1 MRKESPKDLPKEL
14 MTRPG
19 KVATLSSPETWL
31 GQVIASYS
39 DLSSVIDSILTRL
52 EDSVYLSS
60 LSQIGGKHGVLQDL
74 SKDLEDKEIQN
85 QMKNVYSKLL
95 ERLKEKDIEFSSL
108 QIVSA
113 VCVGGIP
120 FPHFGLHPSK
130 TVEECAE
137 HHVKMAM
144 AIASILVTRL
154 RYRDSGSCKVDGI
167 MFACKGTLP
176 VALCIDEYCLG
187 NIPPANPVTILG
199 FGTDLLQ
206 GFIPENYEDSSEK
219 MEKLGQFL
227 KVIVFNTMHDTAVGA
242 GRANLDQFIS
252 RINEGAERENKAIWL
267 DELPDLDHN
276 WYDRVLSTTSPDE
289 ELRKRI
295 FESFLHSQS

>member
-1 MRKESPKDLPKEL
+1 MGKESPKDLPKEL

-137 HHVKMAM
+137 HHVNMAKNYG
-144 AIASILVTRL
+144 IVLDLIPLTFGSFNSNG
-154 RYRDSGSCKVDGI
+154 SGN
-167 MFACKGTLP
+167 
-176 VALCIDEYCLG
+176 CIY
-187 NIPPANPVTILG
+187 PSHKTSVSR
-199 FGTDLLQ
+199 Q
-206 GFIPENYEDSSEK
+206 W
-219 MEKLGQFL
+219 FL
-227 KVIVFNTMHDTAVGA
+227 
-242 GRANLDQFIS
+242 
-252 RINEGAERENKAIWL
+252 
-267 DELPDLDHN
+267 
-276 WYDRVLSTTSPDE
+276 
-289 ELRKRI
+289 
-295 FESFLHSQS
+295 